1 MKFVA
6 SVLISILVTAAG
18 FHHHSTILFGSG
30 NKYDNYHQK
39 SRTPNLLH
47 HTLISMTSSSDIYD
61 TLNVDLGDRS
71 YPIYIG
77 TNLLGKGVGSEL
89 RKHIKCKK
97 TLIVTNTKVGPL
109 HLAAVKD
116 SLEGIDTEIFEVVLP
131 DGEEYKTMDVLM
143 MIIDKAMEVKLDRK
157 STFIA
162 LGGGVI
168 GDMTGFAAAIFQ
180 RGVKF
185 VQIPTTLM
193 AMVDSAVGGKTAV
206 NHPLGKNMIG
216 SFYQPDAVIIDT
228 NTLNTLPGRELRSG
242 IAEVVKYGL
251 IRDSEFFGWL
261 EENMEKLLGR
271 DNAVVAETVLRS
283 CQNKAAVVAAD
294 EREANV
300 RATLNL
306 GHTFGHAIETGLGYG
321 AWLHGEAVSTGM
333 LMAADLSVLHGWID
347 EDVATRT
354 KALLEKANLPTCLDN
369 PHTARTDDYNE
380 MREGLTKA
388 HFIELMSMDK
398 KVADGKLSLVMLK
411 GKLGNCIITNEF
423 DANKL
428 DEVVTDYVS
437 L

>member
-1 MKFVA
+1 M
-6 SVLISILVTAAG
+6 ISG
-18 FHHHSTILFGSG
+18 G
-30 NKYDNYHQK
+30 NVYE
-39 SRTPNLLH
+39 
-47 HTLISMTSSSDIYD
+47 

-77 TNLLGKGVGSEL
+77 TRLLGRGNGSEL
-89 RKHIKCKK
+89 RSHIKSKK
-97 TLIVTNTKVGPL
+97 ALIVTNTKVGPL
-109 HLAAVKD
+109 YLAKVRD
-116 SLEGIDTEIFEVVLP
+116 SLEGSDTEVFEIVLP
-131 DGEEYKTMDVLM
+131 DGEEYKTMEVLM

-157 STFIA
+157 SAFIG

-228 NTLNTLPGRELRSG
+228 DTLSTLPDRELRSG
-242 IAEVVKYGL
+242 IAEVIKYGL
-251 IRDSEFFGWL
+251 IRDSTLFVWL
-261 EENMEKLLGR
+261 EENMEKLLDR
-271 DNAVVAETVLRS
+271 DDAIMAEAVLRS
-283 CQNKAAVVAAD
+283 CQNKADVVAAD
-294 EREANV
+294 EREANI

-306 GHTFGHAIETGLGYG
+306 GHTFGHAIEAGLGYG

-347 EDVATRT
+347 EDIAERTR
-354 KALLEKANLPTCLDN
+354 ALLQKANLPTSLHN
-369 PHTARTDDYNE
+369 VHTKNTEENRK
-380 MREGLTKA
+380 MRNRLTKA
-388 HFIELMSMDK
+388 HFIQLMSMDK

-411 GKLGNCIITNEF
+411 GKLGDCIITDEF
-423 DANKL
+423 DTQKL
-428 DEVVTDYVS
+428 DKVVAEYVP
-437 L
+437 

>member
-1 MKFVA
+1 MKV
-6 SVLISILVTAAG
+6 VVSILIIIVVAATG
-18 FHHHSTILFGSG
+18 FHHQSTILSISG
-30 NKYDNYHQK
+30 GKCHSYPRRQ
-39 SRTPNLLH
+39 PLLRH
-47 HTLISMTSSSDIYD
+47 HTVTSMISDSDICE

-89 RKHIKCKK
+89 RNHVKSKK
-97 TLIVTNTKVGPL
+97 ALIVTNTRVGPL
-109 HLAAVKD
+109 HLATVRD
-116 SLEGIDTEIFEVVLP
+116 SLEGTNTEIFEIVLP

-242 IAEVVKYGL
+242 IAEVIKYGL

-261 EENMEKLLGR
+261 EENMEKLLAR
-271 DNAVVAETVLRS
+271 DNAIMAETVLRS
-283 CQNKAAVVAAD
+283 CQNKADVVAAD
-294 EREANV
+294 EREANI

-321 AWLHGEAVSTGM
+321 AWLHGEAISTGM

-347 EDVATRT
+347 EDISKRT
-354 KALLEKANLPTCLDN
+354 KALLEKADLPTSLHN
-369 PHTARTDDYNE
+369 PHTEYTEDYNK
-380 MREGLTKA
+380 MRKGLTKA
-388 HFIELMSMDK
+388 RFIELMSMDK
-398 KVADGKLSLVMLK
+398 KVADGKLSLVMLR
-411 GKLGNCIITNEF
+411 GKLGECLITNEF
-423 DANKL
+423 DAQKL
-428 DEVVTDYVS
+428 DKVVADYV

>member
-1 MKFVA
+1 MMA
-6 SVLISILVTAAG
+6 VLFALIACLMIARG
-18 FHHHSTILFGSG
+18 FHHSPTAFSHRQRLLSPCCTVTSMISG
-30 NKYDNYHQK
+30 GNVYE
-39 SRTPNLLH
+39 
-47 HTLISMTSSSDIYD
+47 

-77 TNLLGKGVGSEL
+77 TRLLGRGNGSEL
-89 RKHIKCKK
+89 RSHIKSKK
-97 TLIVTNTKVGPL
+97 ALIVTNTKVGPL
-109 HLAAVKD
+109 YLAKVRD
-116 SLEGIDTEIFEVVLP
+116 SLEGSDTEVFEIVLP
-131 DGEEYKTMDVLM
+131 DGEEYKTMEVLM

-157 STFIA
+157 SAFIG

-228 NTLNTLPGRELRSG
+228 DTLSTLPDRELRSG
-242 IAEVVKYGL
+242 IAEVIKYGL
-251 IRDSEFFGWL
+251 IRDSTLFVWL
-261 EENMEKLLGR
+261 EENMEKLLDR
-271 DNAVVAETVLRS
+271 DDAIMAETVLRS
-283 CQNKAAVVAAD
+283 CQNKADVVAAD
-294 EREANV
+294 EREANI

-306 GHTFGHAIETGLGYG
+306 GHTFGHAIEAGLGYG

-347 EDVATRT
+347 EDIAERTR
-354 KALLEKANLPTCLDN
+354 ALLQKANLPTSLHN
-369 PHTARTDDYNE
+369 VHTKNTEENRK
-380 MREGLTKA
+380 MRNRLTKA
-388 HFIELMSMDK
+388 HFIQLMSMDK

-411 GKLGNCIITNEF
+411 GKLGDCIITDEF
-423 DANKL
+423 DTQKL
-428 DEVVTDYVS
+428 DKVVAEYVS
-437 L
+437 